1 MIYNLIF
8 SLTEVTFI
16 FAGLLI
22 LHGLR
27 KIIGSPPFYLAIGL
41 LFVFMQFVGGS
52 NLRVDTGVA
61 GLDFPIASSVL
72 LLPFLA
78 ALMVTYVS
86 EGTLAA
92 QRLIIGLMTSLGI
105 YLYLAK
111 CTSMQVEWS
120 NELSANESTHLL
132 GVLMGRGLHG
142 MASSVITVTFDLFL
156 IPIIFQ
162 RLRNMGCRLV
172 VAVTGSL
179 LLVELIDSAVY
190 ATVYNFWNPEW
201 WRDFT
206 DSYLA
211 KAIFTLW
218 LGVIASV
225 YLVRSA
231 AGEEIGRGRRTLD
244 IIAAFFGTYGKTKA
258 LEENLRSTEE
268 RYRKLVQYAAD
279 MIIIM
284 DTDGRIISANP
295 AAERMTH
302 IKLSECPFSDV
313 TGIQPS
319 AWETLLPDTD
329 YAPDDSQTNIFRT
342 PRENLVTCNGVVLP
356 VSGVRCDIS
365 ISSSIVDG
373 RTMLIVFGRDVTE
386 RYHFEKER
394 EELRLQ
400 DFHRQRLES
409 IGRLAGG
416 IAHDFNNFLH
426 SIQGHLD
433 IIRYMHP
440 VSDPDVERH
449 LGKVDEISEKAAV
462 LTRQLLGFARKG
474 NYNESEIDIGKIV
487 SSTLELFM
495 PSSAAFFCDV
505 KVTEV
510 PGEKPNFVLGDLIQ
524 LQQTLLNIL
533 FNARDAMKSIPE
545 SRRRINIISGCAGD
559 LGLQSNPPPEINLM
573 PLEHYCAIRIQDS
586 GPGIPEDVIQRIF
599 EPFFTTKPVGEGT
612 GMGLSMAYGT
622 LLAHKGWIQCENAPG
637 GGAVF
642 WMIIPNLLYSTPR
655 AETDSDANNRLNGA

>member
-1 MIYNLIF
+1 M
-8 SLTEVTFI
+8 
-16 FAGLLI
+16 
-22 LHGLR
+22 
-27 KIIGSPPFYLAIGL
+27 
-41 LFVFMQFVGGS
+41 
-52 NLRVDTGVA
+52 
-61 GLDFPIASSVL
+61 
-72 LLPFLA
+72 
-78 ALMVTYVS
+78 
-86 EGTLAA
+86 
-92 QRLIIGLMTSLGI
+92 
-105 YLYLAK
+105 
-111 CTSMQVEWS
+111 
-120 NELSANESTHLL
+120 
-132 GVLMGRGLHG
+132 
-142 MASSVITVTFDLFL
+142 
-156 IPIIFQ
+156 
-162 RLRNMGCRLV
+162 
-172 VAVTGSL
+172 
-179 LLVELIDSAVY
+179 
-190 ATVYNFWNPEW
+190 
-201 WRDFT
+201 
-206 DSYLA
+206 
-211 KAIFTLW
+211 
-218 LGVIASV
+218 IASV

-365 ISSSIVDG
+365 ISSSIVYADNAYSF
-373 RTMLIVFGRDVTE
+373 RARCPE

-474 NYNESEIDIGKIV
+474 NYNESEIDIGKLV

-599 EPFFTTKPVGEGT
+599 EPFFTTKPVGEVRGWGIPWLT
-612 GMGLSMAYGT
+612 GHFCAQGLDSVRECARRRG
-622 LLAHKGWIQCENAPG
+622 C
-637 GGAVF
+637 F

-655 AETDSDANNRLNGA
+655 AETDRLKQPS